1 MTVSSGFHAHGYSC
15 PGKTTGRRGCNRSA
29 LAAAESRTRPEKAP
43 AFLAT
48 AKPHTCGRGS
58 RSMPECPCRPCTC
71 ERRVV
76 CTYDIACSEACSGA
90 CTDRSMQ
97 RNATVRGAAA
107 PPVVELDR
115 AHGQLEPRPLVHQ
128 ARDDLVHRPVRE
140 LVAGAWP
147 WALQSSGQ
155 HSDIL
160 MTLTHMTLTA
170 VTAR

>member
-1 MTVSSGFHAHGYSC
+1 
-15 PGKTTGRRGCNRSA
+15 
-29 LAAAESRTRPEKAP
+29 
-43 AFLAT
+43 
-48 AKPHTCGRGS
+48 
-58 RSMPECPCRPCTC
+58 
-71 ERRVV
+71 
-76 CTYDIACSEACSGA
+76 
-90 CTDRSMQ
+90 MQ

-170 VTAR
+170 VTVR